1 MLSFISIQLEVGHGV
16 YVWFDD
22 VLSDVKCTL
31 NSKIDLIF
39 DDIASNILL
48 NADNKCDGI
57 TSNCITDILPTLTL
71 INNDGSKLKFNTGIV
86 FHGHLRM

>member
-39 DDIASNILL
+39 DDIASNI
-48 NADNKCDGI
+48 
-57 TSNCITDILPTLTL
+57 
-71 INNDGSKLKFNTGIV
+71 
-86 FHGHLRM
+86 